1 MTKLLVRLFVKDY
14 DNIDNVKVRTAYG
27 VLVSTVGI
35 MCNIILFAIKLT
47 IGLIIS
53 SISVMADAFNNL
65 SDAASS
71 VIGLV
76 GAKVAGRPADKEHP
90 FGHGRAEYIAAF
102 IVSFII
108 LQVGITCFK
117 SSFQKIIKPEAV
129 EFNVIL
135 VGILFLS
142 VLVKLWLSIFN
153 KKLGMKINS
162 SVMKATAADA
172 LGDVFI
178 TSATIVSI
186 IVGKITGLK
195 IDGYMGTIVSV
206 MVLIAGYN
214 IAKETLEPLLG
225 AAVDRELYQNITDKV
240 ESYTGIIG
248 SHDLIIH
255 NYGPSRIMATLHVEV
270 PNYTTMEEA
279 HEVIDLI
286 ERDILKEMGISI
298 VLHMDPVEILD
309 PYVIGIKQK
318 VIGIVKELEPE
329 ASIHDFR
336 IVEDDSS
343 VKLIFDMLIP
353 YSYDR
358 EKEVK
363 LIENI
368 IQNMKKINEKYECV
382 ITIDNNFIAEK

>member
-14 DNIDNVKVRTAYG
+14 DNTDNVKVRTAYG
-27 VLVSTVGI
+27 ILVSTVGI
-35 MCNIILFAIKLT
+35 LCNIVLFAIKLT
-47 IGLIIS
+47 IGLLIS

-129 EFNVIL
+129 EFNLLL

-142 VLVKLWLSIFN
+142 VLVKFWLSIFN
-153 KKLGMKINS
+153 KKLGNKINS

-186 IVGKITGLK
+186 IVSKITGLK
-195 IDGYMGTIVSV
+195 IDGYMGVIVSV
-206 MVLIAGYN
+206 VVLIAGYN

-225 AAVDRELYQNITDKV
+225 EAVDRELYQKITEKV

-270 PNYTTMEEA
+270 PNYTSMEEA

-286 ERDILKEMGISI
+286 ERDILREMGIFI
-298 VLHMDPVEILD
+298 VLHMDPVEILN
-309 PYVIGIKQK
+309 PNVILVKDK
-318 VIGIVKELEPE
+318 VIDVVSELEPQ

-336 IVEDDSS
+336 VVEDDSS
-343 VKLIFDMLIP
+343 TKLIFDMLLP
-353 YSYDR
+353 YSYNK
-358 EKEVK
+358 EKEKK
-363 LIENI
+363 LIDNI
-368 IQNMKKINEKYECV
+368 STHMNDINKRYECI

>member
-14 DNIDNVKVRTAYG
+14 DNTDNVKVRTAYG
-27 VLVSTVGI
+27 ILVSTVGI
-35 MCNIILFAIKLT
+35 LCNIILFAIKLT
-47 IGLIIS
+47 IGLLIS

-129 EFNVIL
+129 EFNLLL

-142 VLVKLWLSIFN
+142 VLVKFWLSIFN
-153 KKLGMKINS
+153 KKLGNKINS

-186 IVGKITGLK
+186 IISKITGLK
-195 IDGYMGTIVSV
+195 IDGYMGVIVSV
-206 MVLIAGYN
+206 VVLIAGYN

-225 AAVDRELYQNITDKV
+225 EAVDRELYQKITEKV
-240 ESYTGIIG
+240 ESYTGILG

-270 PNYTTMEEA
+270 PNYTSMEEA

-286 ERDILKEMGISI
+286 ERDILREMGIFI

-309 PYVIGIKQK
+309 QNVILVKDK
-318 VIGIVKELEPE
+318 VIVVVSELEPQ

-343 VKLIFDMLIP
+343 TKLIFDMLLP
-353 YSYDR
+353 YSYNK
-358 EKEVK
+358 EKEKK
-363 LIENI
+363 LIDNI
-368 IQNMKKINEKYECV
+368 STNMNDINKRYECI

>member
-14 DNIDNVKVRTAYG
+14 DNTDNVKVRTAYG
-27 VLVSTVGI
+27 ILVSTVGI
-35 MCNIILFAIKLT
+35 LCNIVLFAIKLT
-47 IGLIIS
+47 IGLLIS

-71 VIGLV
+71 VIALV

-129 EFNVIL
+129 EFNLLL

-142 VLVKLWLSIFN
+142 VLVKFWLSIFN
-153 KKLGMKINS
+153 KKLGNKINS

-186 IVGKITGLK
+186 IVSKITGLK
-195 IDGYMGTIVSV
+195 IDGYMGVIVSV
-206 MVLIAGYN
+206 VVLIAGYN

-225 AAVDRELYQNITDKV
+225 EAVDRELYQKITEKV

-270 PNYTTMEEA
+270 PNYTSMEEA

-286 ERDILKEMGISI
+286 ERDILREMGIFI
-298 VLHMDPVEILD
+298 VLHMDPVEILN
-309 PYVIGIKQK
+309 PNVILVKDK
-318 VIGIVKELEPE
+318 VIDVVSELEPQ

-336 IVEDDSS
+336 VVEDDSS
-343 VKLIFDMLIP
+343 TKLIFDMLLP
-353 YSYDR
+353 YSYNK
-358 EKEVK
+358 EKEKK
-363 LIENI
+363 LIDNI
-368 IQNMKKINEKYECV
+368 STHMNDINKRYECI